1 VGGGALGI
9 GSLAP
14 VRAERPRWARC
25 CSVVLEEDSLVSPS
39 EDELEIE
46 SSSHDS
52 ATAGVAVSLVFDF
65 EVGDD
70 LVAQ

>member
-25 CSVVLEEDSLVSPS
+25 CSVVLEEDSVSPS
-39 EDELEIE
+39 EDEFEIE
-46 SSSHDS
+46 SSSQDS
-52 ATAGVAVSLVFDF
+52 ATAGVVVGLVFDF
-65 EVGDD
+65 EVRDD
-70 LVAQ
+70 LAVE